1 VAAAWFALYKL
12 HMTLTI
18 LRKNKN
24 TTTTNLLTPTDD
36 LGLAQDPTER
46 SWSGSNVSRAVQQR
60 KNPRTPSRRPSTK

>member
-1 VAAAWFALYKL
+1 MSKTRFLSVAAAEFALHQL

-36 LGLAQDPTER
+36 LELAQDPTER
-46 SWSGSNVSRAVQQR
+46 S
-60 KNPRTPSRRPSTK
+60 